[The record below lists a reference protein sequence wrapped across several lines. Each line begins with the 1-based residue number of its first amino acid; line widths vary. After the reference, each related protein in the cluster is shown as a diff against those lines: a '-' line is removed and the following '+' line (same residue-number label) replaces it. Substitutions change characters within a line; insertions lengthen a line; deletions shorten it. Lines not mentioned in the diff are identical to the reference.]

1 MTDEQYVAHK
11 FDTQVAGVY
20 GVVPAIIFQYICW
33 RSGNS
38 PVRWIQF
45 TVDELCKQY
54 PYLTPKQVR
63 LALHALVNSG
73 SRTPALVLRKRV
85 CGRSFMYAPV
95 CKDSKADQWH
105 YFDIRIAE
113 RLGLVPAIIYQNIS
127 WWIKKNWQEHADEY
141 YRYLDPV
148 NFADDWD
155 QMQGHAYQHTRRA
168 AAHHCYV
175 RAWASD
181 HPYIP
186 QRSIERGFSCLLTS
200 KMLVRTYARN
210 RLPVWQFSS
219 KTAQNYIAKSFG
231 NQEIIDF
238 TAKRAIPPPKGQM
251 HRQKGNHA
259 AKRAIKQG
267 LTPSEHRG
275 NQSDGNQLE
284 APVVRCA
291 HQKLLVE
298 TCNPFQQSLAG
309 ARSVAGTALTRPA
322 ASPSVERAVLRNLNQ
337 PNLPVAKSNGRPVKR
352 AYRRRPVPQS
362 EFDLNVMDEM
372 TPEQLAAYVRQ

>member
-20 GVVPAIIFQYICW
+20 GIIPAIIFQYVCW
-33 RSGNS
+33 RSSNS

-85 CGRSFMYAPV
+85 CGRSFMYAPA

-105 YFDIRIAE
+105 YFDIRLAE
-113 RLGLVPAIIYQNIS
+113 RLGLVPAIIFQNIG

-141 YRYLDPV
+141 YRYLDPAK
-148 NFADDWD
+148 FDDDWD
-155 QMQGHAYQHTRRA
+155 QMQGHAYLHTRRA

-175 RAWASD
+175 RVWAGE
-181 HPYIP
+181 HAYIP
-186 QRSIERGFSCLLTS
+186 QRSIERGFSCLLAAGL
-200 KMLVRTYARN
+200 LVCSYSRN
-210 RLPVWQFSS
+210 RLPVWQFSD
-219 KTAQNYIAKSFG
+219 KMARDYIAKSFG

-251 HRQKGNHA
+251 RRQKGNHT

-267 LTPSEHRG
+267 LTPSEQGG
-275 NQSDGNQLE
+275 NKDVRNHIE

-291 HQKLLVE
+291 HQK
-298 TCNPFQQSLAG
+298 PLAEAFNAFRHPLAD
-309 ARSVAGTALTRPA
+309 ARSAAGTALTRPA

-337 PNLPVAKSNGRPVKR
+337 PNLPVRHSNGRPVKR
-352 AYRRRPVPQS
+352 AYHRSSVPQS
-362 EFDLNVMDEM
+362 KFDLNVMDEM